1 MRPSFSRRRARGNTR
16 TGLPRADRDDA
27 AVGQRAHGPGDAILH
42 RVHQLAERRDAQRL
56 ACRPRHAAALDVDAG
71 HVSLAHDRA
80 VEGARDAPIAAVRHV
95 QRTHHVETQHLARH
109 LSVHERLH
117 LMGKHRAARLRGGR
131 CRIQRV
137 VAIERPLVVDNHR
150 LAGPVHVDAV
160 HTAAQQASCV
170 RERLARAEIELEAH
184 GLEARQQ
191 QRLAVEEPDEPLPQ
205 IGRLGAFEGGA
216 RDQRVDRAL
225 EVALRFQMAVERLA

>member
-16 TGLPRADRDDA
+16 TGLPRADRDRCSRRPA
-27 AVGQRAHGPGDAILH
+27 CARPGRCDPPPRPPA
-42 RVHQLAERRDAQRL
+42 RRTTRRPAPRL
-56 ACRPRHAAALDVDAG
+56 PARHAAALDVDAG